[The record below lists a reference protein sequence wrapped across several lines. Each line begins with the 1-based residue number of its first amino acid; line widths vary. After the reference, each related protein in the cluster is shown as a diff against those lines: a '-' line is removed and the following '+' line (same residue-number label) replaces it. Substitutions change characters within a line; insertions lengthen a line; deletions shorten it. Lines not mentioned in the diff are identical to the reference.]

1 MLLQY
6 AAADWTEYSLDIV
19 ITGQYVHYD
28 ETQTSEFKAFLNSFP
43 DYVHITPWMSTYES
57 YQC

>member
-6 AAADWTEYSLDIV
+6 TSDDWTAYSLDIA
-19 ITGQYVHYD
+19 IIGHYVHYD
-28 ETQTSEFKAFLNSFP
+28 ETQTPEFKAFLNSFP
-43 DYVHITPWMSTYES
+43 DYEHITPWMSTYES

>member
-19 ITGQYVHYD
+19 VTGQYVHYD
-28 ETQTSEFKAFLNSFP
+28 ETQTSEFKTFLNSFP